1 LQKFRRLCAKH
12 RRVVLINEYKTSKTA
27 HCCGTEVTRRGNRV
41 MECPRCKR
49 KYDRDYNA
57 SINIKTCML
66 KWLVNG
72 TRPTPLRIPDH
83 LKYIAEHVWAQ

>member
-1 LQKFRRLCAKH
+1 
-12 RRVVLINEYKTSKTA
+12 
-27 HCCGTEVTRRGNRV
+27 